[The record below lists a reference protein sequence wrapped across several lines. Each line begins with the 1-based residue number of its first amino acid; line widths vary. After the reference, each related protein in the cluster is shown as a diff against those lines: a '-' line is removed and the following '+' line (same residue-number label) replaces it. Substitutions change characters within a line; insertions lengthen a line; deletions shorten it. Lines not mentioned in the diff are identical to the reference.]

1 MKILHL
7 SDIHM
12 GSGFAHGR
20 IDPETGQNTRL
31 QDFVISLSRTID
43 RALAEPVDLVLFGG
57 DAFPDATP
65 APYIQQAFATQFYR
79 LVDANIPVVLLV
91 GNHDQHAQGQGGA
104 SLSIY
109 RSLGVPGTIVG
120 DSIDLHTIATRSGDI
135 QILTLPWVNR
145 STLLTRE
152 IAENLSMLEVNQLLL
167 DKLQPRLE
175 GEIRKLNPELPTI
188 LLAHLMADNATLGAE
203 KFLAVGRGFTIP
215 LAFLTRPC
223 FDYVALGHV
232 HRHQNL
238 NKSNDPAVVYPGSI
252 ERVDFSEE
260 KEDKGYVLISI
271 EPTTAKKGK
280 KEEPEKKFET
290 EWEFCPLAVR
300 TFRTIKIDVS
310 KSENPQAEILKA
322 ISKVDVKD
330 VVVRLIYQLSPDRVD
345 SISTSTIHEALSH
358 AHHYTIQAE
367 LISQLSKPRL
377 PELGCSVGDPI
388 VALSTYLD
396 NRPDLQDIATAMIA
410 AAEALLSGDSTKG
423 NPIDSL
429 PTSLAAGVL
438 LEIESSSDLLPVA
451 PDSPGE
457 RLRQRSTATDT
468 PSGQLTLL

>member
-12 GSGFAHGR
+12 GGGFAHGK
-20 IDPETGQNTRL
+20 IDPETGLNTRF
-31 QDFVISLSRTID
+31 QDFVKSLSRAID

-65 APYIQQAFATQFYR
+65 APYIQQAFALQFYR
-79 LVDANIPVVLLV
+79 LVDANIPTVLLV
-91 GNHDQHAQGQGGA
+91 GNHDQHSQGQGGA

-120 DSIDLHTIATRSGDI
+120 DTIETHVINTRSGAI
-135 QILTLPWVNR
+135 QIITLPWLNR

-175 GEIRKLNPELPTI
+175 GEIRKLDPNLPTI
-188 LLAHLMADNATLGAE
+188 VLAHLMADNATLGAE

-215 LAFLTRPC
+215 LSFLTRSY

-238 NKSNDPAVVYPGSI
+238 NKTNDPAVVYPGSI

-260 KEDKGYVLISI
+260 KEDKGFVLVTI
-271 EPTTAKKGK
+271 EPTVQPASKS
-280 KEEPEKKFET
+280 FET
-290 EWEFCPLAVR
+290 TWEFCPLAVR

-310 KSENPQAEILKA
+310 NSEQPQLDILAA
-322 ISKVDVKD
+322 IAKIDIND
-330 VVVRLIYQLSPDRVD
+330 VVVRLIYQLNPNQVEF
-345 SISTSTIHEALSH
+345 ISTSGIHEALST

-367 LISQLSKPRL
+367 LISQLSQPRL
-377 PELGCSVGDPI
+377 PELGCSVGDPM

-396 NRPDLQDIATAMIA
+396 NRPDLKDIATAMIA
-410 AAEALLSGDSTKG
+410 AANELLSEDNLGSISSDRM
-423 NPIDSL
+423 
-429 PTSLAAGVL
+429 L
-438 LEIESSSDLLPVA
+438 LDLESSSDPDTTPIEAADSDTSAAKLPK
-451 PDSPGE
+451 SK
-457 RLRQRSTATDT
+457 TTD
-468 PSGQLTLL
+468 GQLTLL

>member
-12 GSGFAHGR
+12 GSGFGHGR

-31 QDFVISLSRTID
+31 QDFTKSLSRAID
-43 RALAEPVDLVLFGG
+43 RAVSEPVDLVLFGG

-65 APYIQQAFATQFYR
+65 APYIQQAFAAQFYR

-120 DSIDLHTIATRSGDI
+120 DKIGTHTIATRSGQI
-135 QILTLPWVNR
+135 QIVTLPWINR

-152 IAENLSMLEVNQLLL
+152 IAENLSIPEVNQLLL
-167 DKLQPRLE
+167 DRLQPCLE
-175 GEIRKLNPELPTI
+175 GEIRQLNPELPTI

-203 KFLAVGRGFTIP
+203 KMLAVGRGFTIP

-238 NKSNDPAVVYPGSI
+238 NKTNDPAVVYPGSI

-260 KEDKGYVLISI
+260 KEDKGYVLVEI
-271 EPTTAKKGK
+271 ELSA
-280 KEEPEKKFET
+280 EEINNKKFAT
-290 EWEFCPLAVR
+290 TWEFCPLPVR

-310 KSENPQAEILKA
+310 KSEQPQSEILAA
-322 ISKVDVKD
+322 IAKVDIND
-330 VVVRLIYQLSPDRVD
+330 VVVRLIYQLSPDRVELVN
-345 SISTSTIHEALSH
+345 TAGLHEALST

-377 PELGCSVGDPI
+377 PELGCSVGDPM

-396 NRPDLQDIATAMIA
+396 NRPDLKDIATAMLA
-410 AAEALLSGDSTKG
+410 AAEELMSGDGHANSYADRVLLDLESSP
-423 NPIDSL
+423 N
-429 PTSLAAGVL
+429 SLAIHPAKPEVDRSS
-438 LEIESSSDLLPVA
+438 IEA
-451 PDSPGE
+451 
-457 RLRQRSTATDT
+457 TAD
-468 PSGQLTLL
+468 GQLTLL

>member
-31 QDFVISLSRTID
+31 QDFTKSLAGAIE
-43 RALAEPVDLVLFGG
+43 RAIAEPVDLVLFGG

-65 APYIQQAFATQFYR
+65 APYIQQAFAAQFYR
-79 LVDANIPVVLLV
+79 LVAAKIPVVLLV

-109 RSLGVPGTIVG
+109 RSLGVPDTIVG
-120 DSIDLHTIATRSGDI
+120 DKIDTHVIDTRSGKI
-135 QILTLPWVNR
+135 QIVTLPWVNR

-152 IAENLSMLEVNQLLL
+152 IAENLSIPEVDRLLL
-167 DKLQPRLE
+167 DRLQPCLE
-175 GEIRKLNPELPTI
+175 NEIRQLDPDLPTI

-203 KFLAVGRGFTIP
+203 KMLAVGRGFTIP

-238 NKSNDPAVVYPGSI
+238 NKSNDPPVVYPGSI

-260 KEDKGYVLISI
+260 KEEKGYILIEI
-271 EPTTAKKGK
+271 EPTTGK
-280 KEEPEKKFET
+280 DPKKFVT
-290 EWEFCPLAVR
+290 NWEFCPLPVR
-300 TFRTIKIDVS
+300 TFRTIKLDVS
-310 KSENPQAEILKA
+310 KSETPQADILAA
-322 ISKVDVKD
+322 IAKVDITD
-330 VVVRLIYQLSPDRVD
+330 VVVRLIYQLSPDRVELVN
-345 SISTSTIHEALSH
+345 TARLHEALST

-367 LISQLSKPRL
+367 LISQLTKPRL
-377 PELGCSVGDPI
+377 PELGCSVGDPMF
-388 VALSTYLD
+388 ALSTYLE
-396 NRPDLQDIATAMIA
+396 NRPDLKDIATAMIA
-410 AAEALLSGDSTKG
+410 AAEELMSGDEH
-423 NPIDSL
+423 IDTFPKRHSQ
-429 PTSLAAGVL
+429 GVL
-438 LEIESSSDLLPVA
+438 LDLESSSDSIVHPTKVPQDRSA
-451 PDSPGE
+451 IDSK
-457 RLRQRSTATDT
+457 AD
-468 PSGQLTLL
+468 GQLTLL

>member
-1 MKILHL
+1 
-7 SDIHM
+7 M
-12 GSGFAHGR
+12 GAGFAHGK
-20 IDPETGQNTRL
+20 IDPETGLNTRF
-31 QDFVISLSRTID
+31 QDFEKSLERAID

-65 APYIQQAFATQFYR
+65 APYIQQAFALQFYR
-79 LVDANIPVVLLV
+79 LVDANIPTVLLV
-91 GNHDQHAQGQGGA
+91 GNHDQHSQGQGGA

-120 DSIDLHTIATRSGDI
+120 DAIDTHIINTRSGAI
-135 QILTLPWVNR
+135 QILTLPWINR

-175 GEIRKLNPELPTI
+175 GEIRKLNPDLPTI
-188 LLAHLMADNATLGAE
+188 VLAHLMADNAKLGAE

-215 LAFLTRPC
+215 LSFLTRSC

-238 NKSNDPAVVYPGSI
+238 NKTNDPAIVYPGSI

-260 KEDKGYVLISI
+260 KEEKGYVLVTILPRRGCAN
-271 EPTTAKKGK
+271 EPTEQPASKSFDTN
-280 KEEPEKKFET
+280 
-290 EWEFCPLAVR
+290 WEFCPLPVR

-310 KSENPQAEILKA
+310 QSEQPQVDILAA
-322 ISKVDVKD
+322 IAKVDITD
-330 VVVRLIYQLSPDRVD
+330 VVVRLIYQLSPDRVEQ
-345 SISTSTIHEALSH
+345 ISSAAIHAALSA

-367 LISQLSKPRL
+367 LVSQLSQPRL
-377 PELGCSVGDPI
+377 PELGCSVGDPM

-396 NRPDLQDIATAMIA
+396 NRPDLKDLAPAMIA
-410 AAEALLSGDSTKG
+410 AANELLLGDDLGAPRGDRVLLDLESSADV
-423 NPIDSL
+423 PAIDSSV
-429 PTSLAAGVL
+429 PVNESKIDDGNKSTSKQSKSKTT
-438 LEIESSSDLLPVA
+438 E
-451 PDSPGE
+451 
-457 RLRQRSTATDT
+457 
-468 PSGQLTLL
+468 GQLTLL

>member
-1 MKILHL
+1 MRSVKSQMKILHL

-20 IDPETGQNTRL
+20 LDPETGQNTRL
-31 QDFVISLSRTID
+31 QDFVKSLSRAID
-43 RALAEPVDLVLFGG
+43 RAISEPVDLVLFGG

-65 APYIQQAFATQFYR
+65 APYIQQAFAAQFYR
-79 LVDANIPVVLLV
+79 LVDANIPAVLLV

-120 DSIDLHTIATRSGDI
+120 DTIGTHTITTRSGEI
-135 QILTLPWVNR
+135 QIVTLPWINR

-152 IAENLSMLEVNQLLL
+152 IADSLSIPEVNQLLL

-175 GEIRKLNPELPTI
+175 GEIRQLNPDLPTI

-203 KFLAVGRGFTIP
+203 KMLAVGRGFTIP

-238 NKSNDPAVVYPGSI
+238 NKTNDPAVVYPGSI

-260 KEDKGYVLISI
+260 KEDKGYVLVSML
-271 EPTTAKKGK
+271 PTRGAANDTTGSAAT
-280 KEEPEKKFET
+280 KKFAT
-290 EWEFCPLAVR
+290 TWEFCPLPVR

-310 KSENPQAEILKA
+310 KSQDPQAEILAA
-322 ISKVDVKD
+322 IAKVEIAD
-330 VVVRLIYQLSPDRVD
+330 VVVRLIYQLSPDRVEL
-345 SISTSTIHEALSH
+345 INTAAIHEALST

-377 PELGCSVGDPI
+377 PELGCSVGDPM

-396 NRPDLQDIATAMIA
+396 HRPDLQDIASAMIA
-410 AAEALLSGDSTKG
+410 AAAELMSGDGRGSVYS
-423 NPIDSL
+423 DR
-429 PTSLAAGVL
+429 VL
-438 LEIESSSDLLPVA
+438 LDLESSADPSAVHPPQPDLDRVPTQ
-451 PDSPGE
+451 E
-457 RLRQRSTATDT
+457 TAQ
-468 PSGQLTLL
+468 GQLTLL

>member
-31 QDFVISLSRTID
+31 QDFVKSLTRAID
-43 RALAEPVDLVLFGG
+43 RAISEPVDLVLFGG

-65 APYIQQAFATQFYR
+65 APYIQQAFAAQFYR
-79 LVDANIPVVLLV
+79 LVAAKIPVVLLV

-109 RSLGVPGTIVG
+109 RSLGVPDTIVG
-120 DSIDLHTIATRSGDI
+120 DTIATHVIPTRSGEI
-135 QILTLPWVNR
+135 QIVTLPWINR

-152 IAENLSMLEVNQLLL
+152 VAENLSMQEVDRLLL
-167 DKLQPRLE
+167 DRLQPRLE
-175 GEIRKLNPELPTI
+175 GEIRQLNPDLPTI
-188 LLAHLMADNATLGAE
+188 LLAHLMADNATFGAE
-203 KFLAVGRGFTIP
+203 KMLAVGRGFTIP
-215 LAFLTRPC
+215 LAVLTRPC

-238 NKSNDPAVVYPGSI
+238 NKTNDPAVVYPGSI

-260 KEDKGYVLISI
+260 KEEKGYVLVSI
-271 EPTTAKKGK
+271 ASAPPPAT
-280 KEEPEKKFET
+280 KKFVT
-290 EWEFCPLAVR
+290 SWEFCQLPVR
-300 TFRTIKIDVS
+300 KFQTIKIDVS
-310 KSENPQAEILKA
+310 KSETPQADILAA
-322 ISKVDVKD
+322 IAKVDISD
-330 VVVRLIYQLSPDRVD
+330 VVVRLIYQIGADRVEAID
-345 SISTSTIHEALSH
+345 TSGLHQALAT

-377 PELGCSVGDPI
+377 PELGCSVGDPL

-396 NRPDLQDIATAMIA
+396 NRPDLQQLASAMMA
-410 AAEALLSGDSTKG
+410 AAEELLAGDGQGSVDAD
-423 NPIDSL
+423 P
-429 PTSLAAGVL
+429 VL
-438 LEIESSSDLLPVA
+438 LDLESSPTESDRDLDPA
-451 PDSPGE
+451 QAASD
-457 RLRQRSTATDT
+457 
-468 PSGQLTLL
+468 GQLTLL

>member
-12 GSGFAHGR
+12 GSGFVHGR
-20 IDPETGQNTRL
+20 IDPETGHNTRL
-31 QDFVISLSRTID
+31 QDFVKSLSRSID
-43 RALAEPVDLVLFGG
+43 RALSEPVDLVLFGG

-65 APYIQQAFATQFYR
+65 APYIQQAFAEQFYR
-79 LVDANIPVVLLV
+79 LVTAEIPVVLLV
-91 GNHDQHAQGQGGA
+91 GNHDRHAQGQGGA

-120 DSIDLHTIATRSGDI
+120 DKIETHTITTRSGAI
-135 QILTLPWVNR
+135 QILTLPWIDR

-152 IAENLSMLEVNQLLL
+152 ITDNLSMLEVNQLLL

-175 GEIRKLNPELPTI
+175 GEIRQLNPDLPTI

-203 KFLAVGRGFTIP
+203 KLLAVGRGFTIP
-215 LAFLTRPC
+215 LAVLTRPC

-238 NKSNDPAVVYPGSI
+238 NKTNDPAVVYPGSI

-260 KEDKGYVLISI
+260 KEDKGYVLVSI
-271 EPTTAKKGK
+271 VPNSLPKQSPEPSIAKK
-280 KEEPEKKFET
+280 FT
-290 EWEFCPLAVR
+290 TNWEFCPLPVR
-300 TFRTIKIDVS
+300 AFRTIKLDVS
-310 KSENPQAEILKA
+310 KSEDPQTAILKE
-322 ISKVDVKD
+322 IDRVDIND
-330 VVVRLIYQLSPDRVD
+330 VVVRLIYQLSPDRVEL
-345 SISTSTIHEALSH
+345 INTAAIHEALST

-377 PELGCSVGDPI
+377 PELGCSVGDPM

-396 NRPDLQDIATAMIA
+396 NRPDLQDIATEMIA
-410 AAEALLSGDSTKG
+410 AAEE
-423 NPIDSL
+423 
-429 PTSLAAGVL
+429 L
-438 LEIESSSDLLPVA
+438 LENDGRNANRGVRLDLESSSDLLLTVDVA
-451 PDSPGE
+451 TVD
-457 RLRQRSTATDT
+457 LDRSIVMSETA
-468 PSGQLTLL
+468 SGQLTLL

>member
-1 MKILHL
+1 MRSVKSQMKILHL

-20 IDPETGQNTRL
+20 LDPETGQNTRL
-31 QDFVISLSRTID
+31 QDFVKSLSRAID
-43 RALAEPVDLVLFGG
+43 RAISEPVDLVLFGG

-65 APYIQQAFATQFYR
+65 APYIQQAFAAQFYR
-79 LVDANIPVVLLV
+79 LVDANIPAVLLV

-120 DSIDLHTIATRSGDI
+120 DTIGTHTITTRSGEI
-135 QILTLPWVNR
+135 QIVTLPWINR

-152 IAENLSMLEVNQLLL
+152 IADSLSIPEVNQLLL

-175 GEIRKLNPELPTI
+175 GEIRQLNPDLPTI

-203 KFLAVGRGFTIP
+203 KMLAVGRGFTIP

-238 NKSNDPAVVYPGSI
+238 NKTNDPAVVYPGSI

-260 KEDKGYVLISI
+260 KEDKGYVLVSML
-271 EPTTAKKGK
+271 PTRGAANDTTGSAAT
-280 KEEPEKKFET
+280 KKFAT
-290 EWEFCPLAVR
+290 TWEFCPLPVR

-310 KSENPQAEILKA
+310 KSQDPQAEILAA
-322 ISKVDVKD
+322 IAKVEIAD
-330 VVVRLIYQLSPDRVD
+330 VVVRLIYQLSPDRVEL
-345 SISTSTIHEALSH
+345 INTAAIHEALST

-377 PELGCSVGDPI
+377 PELGCSVGDPM

-396 NRPDLQDIATAMIA
+396 HRPDLQDIASAMIA
-410 AAEALLSGDSTKG
+410 AAAELMSGDGRGSVYS
-423 NPIDSL
+423 DR
-429 PTSLAAGVL
+429 VL
-438 LEIESSSDLLPVA
+438 LDLESSADPSAVHPPQPDLDRVA
-451 PDSPGE
+451 TQE
-457 RLRQRSTATDT
+457 TAQ
-468 PSGQLTLL
+468 GQLTLL